1 MSSLSKACN
10 SIRFL
15 VIGALVITAS
25 SCSSQTG
32 ASDTTEP
39 NVTTT
44 ITPKVVG
51 EPVTDFNNIFKA
63 RGAIDHSYL
72 SVDKDGIYGVMV
84 GKDFDFMQY
93 MTTGW
98 ISITSTVQGITSDV
112 KGQSID
118 GVVVN
123 EAMTVTT
130 RDYTGDRESDFLIR
144 FKSGTAEYGS
154 IANSKNGV
162 IELKPFCLSNPSNSR
177 PGIIRVFA
185 IENLKFND
193 QYKILEGID
202 YGPTGS
208 SLREYWRWS
217 RKNGCFKIT
226 SSLR

>member
-1 MSSLSKACN
+1 MPLKF
-10 SIRFL
+10 RFL
-15 VIGALVITAS
+15 IVGIIVTTAS
-25 SCSSQTG
+25 ACSPQPS
-32 ASDTTEP
+32 ASNTTDA
-39 NVTTT
+39 TTT
-44 ITPKVVG
+44 STVPPKVIG
-51 EPVTDFNNIFKA
+51 EPVTDFNAVFTA
-63 RGAIDHSYL
+63 RAAIDHSYL

-98 ISITSTVQGITSDV
+98 VSITPTVQGITTDA
-112 KGQSID
+112 KGQYID
-118 GVVVN
+118 GVFVQ

-144 FKSGTAEYGS
+144 FGSSFAKYGAL
-154 IANSKNGV
+154 ANSRNGV
-162 IELKPFCLSNPSNSR
+162 IELKPFCLSNPSKDR
-177 PGIIRVFA
+177 PGMIRVFA
-185 IENLKFND
+185 VENLDFND

-226 SSLR
+226 ASMR